1 MGKRNIAQ
9 IITWKRVADG
19 EMFTKKYSFK
29 TAESAIKDAEGWM
42 IKHAKGLDREV
53 VKVEIIDKETG
64 SVVWN
69 WEA

>member
-9 IITWKRVADG
+9 IITWKMVKSG
-19 EMFTKKYSFK
+19 ELFTKKYSFK
-29 TAESAIKDAEGWM
+29 TAESAIKDAGW
-42 IKHAKGLDREV
+42 IIEHAKGLNREV

-64 SVVWN
+64 FVVWN

>member
-9 IITWKRVADG
+9 ILTWKSVASG
-19 EMFTKKYSFK
+19 ELFTKKYSFK
-29 TAESAIKDAEGWM
+29 TAESAIKDAEGWI
-42 IKHAKGLDREV
+42 IKYAKELNREV

-64 SVVWN
+64 SVIWN